1 MLRKLLAASA
11 AVLVLSGCASG
22 LNSRQA
28 QEYHALDAQGLLIQE
43 KNPTTAALLGL
54 LPGGG
59 SFYARQPGYGVLNL
73 LTWPL
78 SMLWDPIS
86 GHDAATVINYQASVA
101 HVRREKLKELGKL
114 RDDHR
119 EQRISAQELSQGMRD
134 IGAKYE
140 Y

>member
-1 MLRKLLAASA
+1 MAASA

-22 LNSRQA
+22 LNSRQT

-59 SFYARQPGYGVLNL
+59 SFYAREPGYGVLNL

-86 GHDAATVINYQASVA
+86 GYDGAKVINYQASVA
-101 HVRREKLKELGKL
+101 HARRQQLKEQSRL
-114 RDDHR
+114 RHEHK
-119 EQRISAQELSQGMRD
+119 EQRIDDRELAQGLREISE
-134 IGAKYE
+134 KYA